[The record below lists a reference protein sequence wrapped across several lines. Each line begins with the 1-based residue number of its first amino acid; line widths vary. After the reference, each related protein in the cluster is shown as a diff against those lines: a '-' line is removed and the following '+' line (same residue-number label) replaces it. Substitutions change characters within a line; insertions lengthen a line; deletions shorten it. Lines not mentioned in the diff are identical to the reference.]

1 MGEKIIVGPFNQ
13 GLRSDRE
20 PFVIDNDS
28 FPKLINAYQW
38 RGRVKRK
45 RGTSLLNRVRRFF
58 NSASTA
64 YGSTTSFVLNGSGQ
78 GNLLTAF
85 GLQSNGNIFP
95 TSVSF
100 LNSTSGNT
108 YTDPAGDGVLVGAPG
123 GAGTINYATGA
134 IDIGV
139 GAAGNTIDTVTF
151 NYYPDLPVMGLRDLE
166 LDSSLYPK
174 TIAFDTVYSYN
185 VVISAPYSIY
195 DVSFYKNPITGTYA
209 GYTQKGTV
217 TRTSWNGQD
226 YQQFWTVNY
235 QGAFWATNG
244 MPEPFSATN
253 IGMQFKRVTAV
264 GGIVAGPP
272 AFANLTIA
280 GHGLVVGDFVFI
292 NEIPDAIALG
302 INYQTG
308 YVTVIIDPNNITVE
322 FPNATLGAGAGATA
336 TGIAQ
341 YLTNRADATLDCL
354 RWYDGDPTN
363 GNATTPTLNGR
374 KGWVNFAPP
383 LNTTTSFS
391 IADAPGSI
399 YYLVGARMI
408 MPYRDRLLF
417 IGPVIENSAG
427 SKIYLQDSIIYSQ
440 NGTAFYTAS
449 FDYRFGGAVTATTST
464 AAIANASM
472 VYNPILVPDN
482 QSATAPAYIED
493 IPGYGGFVQA
503 GFQQPILTAATN
515 EDTIILGF
523 TNKQSRL
530 VYTGNDL
537 VPFNFYTISSELGS
551 SSTFSTINMDDGS
564 ITIGQQGII
573 ISNQVSTKRLDLS
586 IPDQVFQIRLTGS
599 GANRVCSARD
609 YINEW
614 IYFTY
619 LANNETA
626 DFPNQTILYNYREGT
641 WGIFNESYT
650 TYGTF
655 RKQTGLTWATIGQV
669 YPTWQAWTVPWSA
682 GSSTL
687 LQPLVIAGN
696 QQGFV
701 MVRDQGTGEASSLYI
716 QSFSGNNIISPD
728 HGLND
733 GDFILISNCIGTI
746 SSQVNGKVFKVDYV
760 DDDTIKLSPGLSAG
774 TYLGLGTITRM
785 YVPQIQ
791 TKQFPVAWGMARK
804 TRIGPQQY
812 LFTTTNDGQII
823 VQIFLSQNAASAY
836 NRPPIVPTVG
846 SVNNSLVYSNVL
858 YTCPESTNLGLTA
871 ANINLQMVT
880 AEEQQQTWHR
890 MNTSLI
896 GDTVQIGFTMSED
909 QMRDADLRYQ
919 FDEIELHGFI
929 LDVSPSMALS

>member
-1 MGEKIIVGPFNQ
+1 MGEKIVVGPYNQ
-13 GLRSDRE
+13 GLRTDRT

-28 FPKLINAYQW
+28 FPTLINAYQW
-38 RGRVKRK
+38 RGRIKRK
-45 RGTSLLNRVRRFF
+45 RGTSLLNRLRRYF

-64 YGSTTSFVLNGSGQ
+64 YGTTTSFVLNGSGQ

-85 GLQSNGNIFP
+85 GLQANGNIFP
-95 TSVSF
+95 TSVRF
-100 LNSTSGNT
+100 VDSTAGKT
-108 YTDPAGDGVLVGAPG
+108 YTDPAGGGVLVGAPSG
-123 GAGTINYATGA
+123 SGTINYATGA
-134 IDIGV
+134 IDIGA
-139 GAAGNTIDTVTF
+139 GAAGDTIDTVSF
-151 NYYPDLPVMGLRDLE
+151 NYYPDLPVMGLEDLE
-166 LDSSLYPK
+166 LESSLYPN
-174 TIAFDTVYSYN
+174 TLGFDTVYSYN
-185 VVISAPYSIY
+185 IVISAPYSIY
-195 DVSFYKNPITGTYA
+195 DVSFYKNPQTGTYL
-209 GYTQKGTV
+209 GYTQKTTV
-217 TRTSWNGQD
+217 TPTTWNGQD

-235 QGAFWATNG
+235 QGALWATNG
-244 MPEPFSATN
+244 MPEPFVSTK
-253 IGMQFKRVTAV
+253 IGMQFKKITQVSNITV
-264 GGIVAGPP
+264 GPP
-272 AFANLTIA
+272 AIA
-280 GHGLVVGDFVFI
+280 RLHITAHGLVNGDFVFV
-292 NEIPDAIALG
+292 NEIPDATAFG

-308 YVTVIIDPNNITVE
+308 YVVSADPQNANFVDVE
-322 FPNATLGAGAGATA
+322 FPNASIANTPAVVA

-341 YLTNRADATLDCL
+341 YLTNRADVTLDCL

-374 KGWVNFAPP
+374 EGWVNFAPP
-383 LNTTTSFS
+383 LNTSTTFS
-391 IADAPGSI
+391 IGDAPGSI

-408 MPYRDRLLF
+408 LPYRDRLLF
-417 IGPVIENSAG
+417 IGPVIENSSS
-427 SKIYLQDSIIYSQ
+427 SKIYLQDTIIYSQ
-440 NGTAFYTAS
+440 NGTAYYTSS
-449 FDYRFGGAVTATTST
+449 FEYPAGVTTS
-464 AAIANASM
+464 ASAIANASV
-472 VYNPILVPDN
+472 VYNPILVPNN
-482 QSATAPAYIED
+482 QTATAPAYIED
-493 IPGYGGFVQA
+493 IPGFGGFVQA

-551 SSTFSTINMDDGS
+551 NSTFSTINMDDGS

-573 ISNQVSTKRLDLS
+573 ISNQVSTKRIDLS

-626 DFPNQTILYNYREGT
+626 DFPNQTLLYNYREGT

-655 RKQTGLTWATIGQV
+655 RKQTGLTWATIGRV

-687 LQPLVIAGN
+687 LQPLIIAGN

-701 MVRDQGTGEASSLYI
+701 MVRDEGTGEQSSLYI
-716 QSFSGNNIISPD
+716 QSFSGNNLVSPD

-733 GDFILISNCIGTI
+733 RDYIIINGCLGTI
-746 SSQVNGKVFKVDYV
+746 STQVNGNIFQVDVV
-760 DDDTIKLSPGLSAG
+760 DNDTIKLSPGLSAG
-774 TYLGLGTITRM
+774 TYLGGGTITRM

-791 TKQFPVAWGMARK
+791 TKQFPVAWGSARK
-804 TRIGPQQY
+804 TRLGPQQY
-812 LFTTTNDGQII
+812 LFTTTNDGQITL
-823 VQIFLSQNAASAY
+823 QIFLSQNADSPY
-836 NRPPIVPTVG
+836 NNPPIVPSGG
-846 SVNNSLVYSNVL
+846 SVNNSLVYSNIL

-871 ANINLQMVT
+871 SNINLQMVT
-880 AEEQQQTWHR
+880 AESQSQTWHR

-896 GDTVQIGFTMSED
+896 GDTVQIGFTLSDE
-909 QMRDADLRYQ
+909 QMRDEDFRYQ

-929 LDVSPSMALS
+929 LDVSASMVLS